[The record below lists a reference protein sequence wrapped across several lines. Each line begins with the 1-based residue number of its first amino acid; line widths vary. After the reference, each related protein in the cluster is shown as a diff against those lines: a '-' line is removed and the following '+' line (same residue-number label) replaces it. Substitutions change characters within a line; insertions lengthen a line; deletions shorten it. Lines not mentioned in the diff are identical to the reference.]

1 MLYEYGNLCCN
12 NINTITPQEQVIP
25 SNKKRY
31 QEDSS
36 SNTEIKK
43 TRTLTENSIM
53 SETIPKETDDV
64 FQITSLHND
73 YLSSSNN
80 DPQNQKF
87 ISHYQINY
95 YNKNSFVL
103 KYQGSLSNEDF
114 LKRTKKLRAY
124 PLHVIL
130 TLFSNE
136 HDNNN
141 IVITRQR
148 SFSFIAVT
156 VSELREKGNK
166 LYKKELYN
174 DALDCYIKAYGII
187 KWIELKD
194 KSLLSYVDR
203 IGQRKAIIDEDILE
217 QTSYLNTPIDDE
229 DDSTCANEM
238 LCRLLLCISYCFMQ
252 LRHYKNAIECLDEC
266 LKYDEDDCNALF
278 RRSQARMYNKNSKLK
293 DLEIALAD
301 IERALQLI
309 KETPPLYTEHYNEL
323 KRYIKQMQCDEI
335 AKIKELINEA
345 YIVFNKSKK
354 HRWESYE
361 SNGDGYYNIQELQ
374 ESVLDIMKKKY
385 KMEIKLYKETQNENE
400 LFKAYEEFEYF
411 LDRYKMFK
419 FYHKMN
425 IDKAIEMYNSI
436 VINKTIEDDYLH
448 CDRIDMYSFYNCLN
462 NYKDKKAD
470 AVFQDSNFNIDMIKT
485 AIDKVNQD
493 VKTKEFL
500 EKRMFLFNEKEMIRV
515 TNTFEFFCENLY
527 NTVPIVFMLLTLL
540 FMFVIFFL
548 FLDTT

>member
-1 MLYEYGNLCCN
+1 MLSEYGNLRSN
-12 NINTITPQEQVIP
+12 NINTVPQEPSVP
-25 SNKKRY
+25 SNRKRY

-36 SNTEIKK
+36 SNSVIKK
-43 TRTLTENSIM
+43 TRTLTENSIV
-53 SETIPKETDDV
+53 SETIPKEADDV
-64 FQITSLHND
+64 FQTTSTHLD
-73 YLSSSNN
+73 CLSTSN

-87 ISHYQINY
+87 TPHYQINY

-124 PLHVIL
+124 PLHIIL

-136 HDNNN
+136 HDKN
-141 IVITRQR
+141 IIITRQR
-148 SFSFIAVT
+148 SFSFIAVS
-156 VSELREKGNK
+156 VSELRERGNK

-174 DALDCYIKAYGII
+174 DALDCYIQAYGII

-229 DDSTCANEM
+229 DDSTCVNEM

-266 LKYDEDDCNALF
+266 LKYDEDDCDALF

-293 DLEIALAD
+293 ELEMALAD

-309 KETPPLYTEHYNEL
+309 KETPSLYTEHYNEL
-323 KRYIKQMQCDEI
+323 KRYIMQMQSDEI
-335 AKIKELINEA
+335 AKIKELVNEA

-354 HRWESYE
+354 QRWESYE
-361 SNGDGYYNIQELQ
+361 SNGDGCYKIQELQ

-400 LFKAYEEFEYF
+400 LSKAYEEFEYF

-425 IDKAIEMYNSI
+425 KQLDQRNSFLQHMLQFQLI
-436 VINKTIEDDYLH
+436 
-448 CDRIDMYSFYNCLN
+448 YSL
-462 NYKDKKAD
+462 
-470 AVFQDSNFNIDMIKT
+470 
-485 AIDKVNQD
+485 
-493 VKTKEFL
+493 
-500 EKRMFLFNEKEMIRV
+500 
-515 TNTFEFFCENLY
+515 
-527 NTVPIVFMLLTLL
+527 MLLYYQIGAELQ
-540 FMFVIFFL
+540 FS
-548 FLDTT
+548 